1 MKTRIFLL
9 VALFAMI
16 STSTVSA
23 QFYKRKK
30 VAVTEVVDPS
40 GKVAESTK
48 AYIRNRMSEAV
59 TNSEDYEAY
68 VSISFL
74 SLEANFDRNG
84 NISEATFSYVKK
96 QQMDYVLK
104 TAINI
109 TSKNTA
115 QLIAYIYNSSTGLV
129 VAMKTIDVYTD
140 LDSLRIAC
148 TKLTYELVGAI

>member
-1 MKTRIFLL
+1 MKTRFILL
-9 VALFAMI
+9 VALFALV
-16 STSTVSA
+16 STTTVSA

-30 VAVTEVVDPS
+30 VAITEVVDPT
-40 GKVAESTK
+40 GEVAESTK

-59 TNSEDYEAY
+59 TNSEGYEAY
-68 VSISFL
+68 VAISFV
-74 SLEANFDRNG
+74 SFNANFDKDG

-104 TAINI
+104 TSINI

-129 VAMKTIDVYTD
+129 VAMKTVDVYTD
-140 LDSLRIAC
+140 LDSLRVAC
-148 TKLTYELVGAI
+148 SRLTYELVGAI

>member
-1 MKTRIFLL
+1 MKTRFILL
-9 VALFAMI
+9 VALFALV
-16 STSTVSA
+16 STTTVSA

-30 VAVTEVVDPS
+30 VAITEVVDPT
-40 GKVAESTK
+40 GEVAESTK

-59 TNSEDYEAY
+59 TNSEGYEAY
-68 VSISFL
+68 VAISFV
-74 SLEANFDRNG
+74 SFNANFDKDG
-84 NISEATFSYVKK
+84 NISEAAFSYVKK

-129 VAMKTIDVYTD
+129 VAMKTVDVYTD
-140 LDSLRIAC
+140 LDSLRVAC
-148 TKLTYELVGAI
+148 SRLTYELVGAI